1 MNLKSLALLN
11 KAWKLDD
18 ILVVKIYDN
27 TAYYD
32 IAHITLDIAI
42 DVYGGCKVKEF
53 DCNNVSIWE

>member
-11 KAWKLDD
+11 KAWKHDD

-32 IAHITLDIAI
+32 IAHITVDIAI
-42 DVYGGCKVKEF
+42 DVYGDCKVKEF
-53 DCNNVSIWE
+53 DGNNVSILE